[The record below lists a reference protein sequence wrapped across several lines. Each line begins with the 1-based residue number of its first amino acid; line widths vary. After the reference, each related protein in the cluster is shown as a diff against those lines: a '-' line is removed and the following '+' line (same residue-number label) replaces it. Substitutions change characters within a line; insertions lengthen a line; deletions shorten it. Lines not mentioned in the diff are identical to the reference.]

1 MESHAKNENCALY
14 LTAGGVWDVDKNI
27 FRISLALTI
36 IWYFIEGGNGKVVF
50 DGKRKFLLGILRK
63 ARKVEP
69 FSRKNSKEKPDKI
82 LISII
87 IAENP
92 TVI

>member
-1 MESHAKNENCALY
+1 
-14 LTAGGVWDVDKNI
+14 
-27 FRISLALTI
+27 
-36 IWYFIEGGNGKVVF
+36 
-50 DGKRKFLLGILRK
+50 
-63 ARKVEP
+63 VEP